1 LRFLFISSTSK
12 LLRLDL
18 DPLFGR
24 KSALPSPIRV
34 SAGILRREALETSN
48 ESPAP
53 TVDRLSKGDLS
64 IVSGER
70 CPAIRPPAGGLLTP
84 RYRRANWPSRVDKSR
99 RGPAPS
105 WIGSVAAGVCS
116 GKGLRDALWCA
127 TPIPRL
133 QPTPDIKIH
142 GRSVSHLIRP
152 RSFFLHSFL
161 TKVKLRVASL
171 RFETNIFLETTNNY
185 FR

>member
-1 LRFLFISSTSK
+1 
-12 LLRLDL
+12 
-18 DPLFGR
+18 
-24 KSALPSPIRV
+24 LPSPIGV
-34 SAGILRREALETSN
+34 SAGILRHEALETSN
-48 ESPAP
+48 ESSAP

-70 CPAIRPPAGGLLTP
+70 CPAIRPPAGGLLAP
-84 RYRRANWPSRVDKSR
+84 RFRRANWPSRVDKSR

-105 WIGSVAAGVCS
+105 RIASVAAGVCS
-116 GKGLRDALWCA
+116 GTLRDALLCA
-127 TPIPRL
+127 TPIPGSQL
-133 QPTPDIKIH
+133 SPDRRIQ
-142 GRSVSHLIRP
+142 GRVVSHRFPATSI
-152 RSFFLHSFL
+152 FLRSFL